1 MKDIE
6 YIDGWSD
13 IIKHPPKTALIL
25 GITGQD
31 GSYLAELLLSK
42 GYEVYGLVRRLSTP
56 NTVNINHILNDIIL
70 IDGDLTDYS
79 SLDNALQVSNP
90 DEVYHLAA
98 QSFVGTSWTQPLMTA
113 DVTGLGTL
121 RILEAIRKFN
131 TNIRFYN
138 AASSEMFGDVLEMP
152 QIETT
157 PFNPRSPYGAAK
169 VFGFNITKNYR
180 ESYNM
185 YACSGILFNHE
196 SKRRGIEFVT
206 RKITNAAARISLGQ
220 QDKLYLGNL
229 DAKRDWGSAQDYVQA
244 MWLILQQDIP
254 DDYIIATGYA
264 QSVREFCDIAFK
276 HVGLDYNDYVE
287 VDPKFF
293 RPAEVDILLG
303 DYSKARQ
310 VLGWEPETT
319 FKKLVVDM
327 VDNDL
332 QIQRKLI

>member
-1 MKDIE
+1 M
-6 YIDGWSD
+6 
-13 IIKHPPKTALIL
+13 IKSALIT

-31 GSYLAELLLSK
+31 GSYLAELLLDK
-42 GYEVYGLVRRLSTP
+42 GYDVYGLVRRLSTP
-56 NTVNINHILNDIIL
+56 NIVNIDHILEDITL
-70 IDGDLTDYS
+70 IDGDLTDGS
-79 SLDNALQVSNP
+79 SLDNAIRISNP

-98 QSFVGTSWTQPLMTA
+98 QSFVGTSWTQPIMTA
-113 DVTGLGTL
+113 DVTGLGTI

-152 QIETT
+152 QVEST
-157 PFNPRSPYGAAK
+157 PFNPRSPYGIAK
-169 VFGFNITKNYR
+169 VFGFQITKNYR

-185 YACSGILFNHE
+185 YACNGICYNHE
-196 SKRRGIEFVT
+196 SERRGIEFVT
-206 RKITNAAARISLGQ
+206 RN
-220 QDKLYLGNL
+220 
-229 DAKRDWGSAQDYVQA
+229 DWGSAQDFVRS
-244 MWLILQQDIP
+244 MWLMLQQDTP
-254 DDYIIATGYA
+254 DDYIIATGHA

-303 DYSKARQ
+303 DYSKAQR

-332 QIQRKLI
+332 EIQRN

>member
-1 MKDIE
+1 M
-6 YIDGWSD
+6 
-13 IIKHPPKTALIL
+13 IKSALIT

-31 GSYLAELLLSK
+31 GSYLAELLLDK
-42 GYEVYGLVRRLSTP
+42 GYDVYGLVRRLSTP
-56 NTVNINHILNDIIL
+56 NIVNIDHILEDITL
-70 IDGDLTDYS
+70 IDGDLTDGS
-79 SLDNALQVSNP
+79 SLDNAIRISNP

-98 QSFVGTSWTQPLMTA
+98 QSFVGTSWTQPIMTA
-113 DVTGLGTL
+113 DVTGLGTI

-152 QIETT
+152 QVEST
-157 PFNPRSPYGAAK
+157 PFNPRSPYGIAK
-169 VFGFNITKNYR
+169 VFGFQITKNYR

-185 YACSGILFNHE
+185 YACNGICYNHE
-196 SKRRGIEFVT
+196 SERRGIEFVT
-206 RKITNAAARISLGQ
+206 RKITNAVARISLGQ

-229 DAKRDWGSAQDYVQA
+229 DAKRDWGSAQDFVRS
-244 MWLILQQDIP
+244 MWLMLQQDTP
-254 DDYIIATGYA
+254 DDYIIATGHA

-303 DYSKARQ
+303 DYSKAQR

-332 QIQRKLI
+332 EIQRN

>member
-1 MKDIE
+1 METKNAFI
-6 YIDGWSD
+6 
-13 IIKHPPKTALIL
+13 T

-31 GSYLAELLLSK
+31 GSYLVELLLEK
-42 GYEVYGLVRRLSTP
+42 GYNVYGLTRRLSIP
-56 NTVNINHILNDIIL
+56 NTTNINHILDDITL
-70 IDGDLTDYS
+70 IDGDLTDCS
-79 SLDNALQVSNP
+79 SLDNAVRISNP
-90 DEVYHLAA
+90 NEVYHLAA
-98 QSFVGTSWTQPLMTA
+98 QSFVGTSWTQPIMTA
-113 DVTGLGTL
+113 DVTGLGTI
-121 RILEAIRKFN
+121 RVLEAIRKFN

-152 QIETT
+152 QIEST
-157 PFNPRSPYGAAK
+157 PFNPRSPYGIAK
-169 VFGFNITKNYR
+169 VLGFQITKNYR

-185 YACSGILFNHE
+185 YTCSGICYNHE
-196 SKRRGIEFVT
+196 SERRGIEFVT
-206 RKITNAAARISLGQ
+206 RKITNAVAKISLGK

-244 MWLILQQDIP
+244 MWLMLQQDTP

-287 VDPKFF
+287 IDPKFF

-303 DYSKARQ
+303 DYSKAKRI
-310 VLGWEPETT
+310 LGWEPKTT
-319 FKKLVVDM
+319 FKRLVVDM

-332 QIQRKLI
+332 EIQRN